1 MVTRRL
7 LKTIRIPQ
15 PRKAGDPSNAAGFR
29 LDRTMTIGIVL
40 LAVIALTVIVV
51 AVVATTQP

>member
-1 MVTRRL
+1 MATRRL

-29 LDRTMTIGIVL
+29 LDRTITICIVL
-40 LAVIALTVIVV
+40 LALILVTVMVVVV
-51 AVVATTQP
+51 AVF